1 MPPLADREL
10 SPQVP
15 KPLLASFLVSSC
27 LVASIC
33 YRFFTNEGGKSPEE
47 LQALRT
53 VRAARTR
60 LALRVC
66 RRRGGAGS
74 KPYGLTPHGT
84 PQGSQREIQEAER
97 VRARSERLARGESQ

>member
-1 MPPLADREL
+1 MAPLADWEL

-53 VRAARTR
+53 VCAARTR

-66 RRRGGAGS
+66 RRRSGAGF
-74 KPYGLTPHGT
+74 K
-84 PQGSQREIQEAER
+84 A
-97 VRARSERLARGESQ
+97 V

>member
-1 MPPLADREL
+1 MHHGNEDTFREMLRLNRSVQAQFTEARFLFSPLPLSLLCLLFSTLPL
-10 SPQVP
+10 SP
-15 KPLLASFLVSSC
+15 LLSSLLVSSC

-53 VRAARTR
+53 VCAARTR

-66 RRRGGAGS
+66 RRRGGAGF
-74 KPYGLTPHGT
+74 K
-84 PQGSQREIQEAER
+84 A
-97 VRARSERLARGESQ
+97 V